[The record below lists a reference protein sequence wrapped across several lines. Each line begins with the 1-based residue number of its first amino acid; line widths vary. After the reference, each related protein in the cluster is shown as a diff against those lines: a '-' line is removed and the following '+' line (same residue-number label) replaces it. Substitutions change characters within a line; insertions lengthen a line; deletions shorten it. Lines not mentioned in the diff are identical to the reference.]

1 MSISGVN
8 ANSKQLAMADEITD
22 IEQWQV
28 AYKGTASTDAVV
40 NQRCCSLLSRCAT
53 LKCDEWNLMKFIVR
67 VGYQRVHL
75 TRKIE
80 PLTQY
85 SIVTTNL
92 KTITMIM
99 TMIMTMTIL

>member
-1 MSISGVN
+1 MSVSSVN
-8 ANSKQLAMADEITD
+8 ANNKQLAIDDEIIG

-28 AYKGTASTDAVV
+28 FHSGAASTDAVV
-40 NQRCCSLLSRCAT
+40 NQRRCSLLSRCAT

-85 SIVTTNL
+85 NIVTKNL
-92 KTITMIM
+92 IT
-99 TMIMTMTIL
+99 MTMTRKTNDR

>member
-1 MSISGVN
+1 MSASGVN
-8 ANSKQLAMADEITD
+8 ADSKQLAIDDEIIS

-28 AYKGTASTDAVV
+28 VHSGAASTDAVV

-92 KTITMIM
+92 MTITMIM
-99 TMIMTMTIL
+99 TRKTNDR